1 MVALRQTSYVLVLMC
16 GLISLPTWAND
27 GLLETE
33 LRVGTGDSIAGKR
46 KSKTE
51 NCQECHGEHGISTAV
66 AVPKLAGQYA
76 DYLVKQLQNF
86 QSGARK
92 HPVMSVMAEGLSETD
107 LFDIAA
113 YFASQPHP
121 KSEGTDN
128 TTLAQTIFQRGDL
141 KRNIPA
147 CKSCHGDTARGKM
160 SGYDSYP
167 ALAGQHKIYLREQL
181 LNWRKGA
188 RTNSPNGVM
197 NVVAQ
202 PLTDA
207 EITALAD
214 YLSGL

>member
-1 MVALRQTSYVLVLMC
+1 MC
-16 GLISLPTWAND
+16 GLLSLPTWAD
-27 GLLETE
+27 DSPLETE
-33 LRVGTGDSIAGKR
+33 QRVGTGDPVAGQR

-51 NCQECHGEHGISTAV
+51 NCQECHGEHGISTAI

-92 HPVMSVMAEGLSETD
+92 HPVMNVMAEGLSESD
-107 LFDIAA
+107 LCDIAA
-113 YFASQPHP
+113 YFASQPFP
-121 KSEGTDN
+121 KSEGTGN
-128 TTLAQTIFQRGDL
+128 TAPALAIFQRGDL

-147 CKSCHGDTARGKM
+147 CKSCHGDTARGKL
-160 SGYDSYP
+160 SGYDSFP

-181 LNWRKGA
+181 RNWRKEA
-188 RTNSPNGVM
+188 RTNSPNGMM

-207 EITALAD
+207 EIEALAD